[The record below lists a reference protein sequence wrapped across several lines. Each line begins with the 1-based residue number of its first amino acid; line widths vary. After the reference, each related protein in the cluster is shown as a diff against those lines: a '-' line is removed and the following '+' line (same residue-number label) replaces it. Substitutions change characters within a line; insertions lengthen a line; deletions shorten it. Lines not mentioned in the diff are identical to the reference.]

1 MTVVD
6 LERTC
11 TLIPTNGDSDREAVS
26 KPLAEYRLEA
36 AYVLLG
42 DPGAGKTTS
51 FKREREHTPG
61 AADEVIDA
69 RDFITFEVADH
80 PEWRDRTLFID
91 GLDEIRAGSDD
102 GRPALDQVR
111 ARLDALGK
119 PPFRLSCREADW
131 LGPNDWTRL
140 RAVAPGGELT
150 VLRLDALTLDDVKW
164 IVEANHLVDNAERF
178 IEEAADRGL
187 QELLFNPQT
196 LELLIEAVRGA
207 GQWPDSRFETFEL
220 ACRRLATEKNEEHNY
235 SARDRPSED
244 QVFRDA
250 GRICALLLLSGTP
263 GVSLLPSS
271 EEEHADYPHVERF
284 DPTPEA
290 AEAAESEVLTR
301 RRHLALSSRLFQI
314 VGGSYPGRQRLEPVH
329 RHIAEFLAG
338 HYLAQRIEDGLPPAR
353 VLALITAPDRGVV
366 TAHRGLS
373 GWLAAHSRTAR
384 QGLIESDPIGVGL
397 YGDIGSFSTEEKRQ
411 LLRALLGQGAKL
423 KDLHWRNVRAFVPI
437 ATNALAEEIHG
448 ELPIRP
454 GREDDQHSTE
464 FLLMLLSY
472 AAPAPT
478 LAERI
483 LSILRGSDWWPRV
496 RRWALDAFLR
506 HCPDTAARLLH
517 LERLLSDV
525 HNGRL
530 QDPENRIAGAALEQ
544 LYPSVVGPS
553 DVWRYLTRTRPSNH
567 FGTYDLFWRRLAD
580 EERSSDAEVPV
591 LLDTLVQHAADLRTG
606 LDGIRLATV
615 SRVAA
620 QLLVRGLDAIGASL
634 TPARLYDW
642 LSAPADCRDTASTH
656 VAEKQRAR
664 IAEWL
669 EGHPDAYKLAFREGL
684 RRGTNG
690 DPPGSVVYAIRERLY
705 EAEPPAD
712 FGSWCL
718 DEAEALAASQP
729 ERARWLFEEAR
740 RCRRRGEAGIPKER
754 LDECLRRHPSW
765 RPAPEDPKAEKELRE
780 AERRWKDS
788 RKGFEKEREQRRR
801 TWLDAVRQDVPALLE
816 NRGAPWILDRMAG
829 GWFERSLSEEI
840 PLRSWLAEEF
850 DPHEDLATAALQG
863 LRGVLDRHDMPD
875 ADEILNLRLKSRRHF
890 LSFPFLAAL
899 RDHHLEM
906 PAFVDDLTERQ
917 QRQALASHYCVAT
930 GYGRQPAWYRSLIEQ
945 RPEVAASVL
954 LPFARAEIRAGRD
967 HVAGLS
973 LLDHDRRHAELA
985 RLVSLPVLRGFPV
998 RARARQMHD
1007 LRRLLW
1013 AALQHADGDE
1023 LRPLIEEKL
1032 AARSLTVAQ
1041 RAMWLTAGLIAD
1053 PGIYAGPLE
1062 EFIDGDEKRARQAA
1076 DFLWFEFLRPPHE
1089 LPPRALEALIRQFG
1103 RAGVFD
1109 NDLRDSPDPSP
1120 GRLGGLIELL
1130 AAAPEHEANAALQR
1144 LVKDESL
1151 SEWRPNL
1158 LLAIDRQAVVGRD
1171 ASYKRPALAAV
1182 RATLDNLA
1190 PANPADL
1197 AALVLDRLDELARSV
1212 RTANTNDWSQYWNQD
1227 GHGRPTDP
1235 KPENAC
1241 RDALLSQLRPLLPG
1255 DVGAQPEGQYAANR
1269 RADVRLSCSGFHVP
1283 IEIKKNSHRA
1293 LWRAARDQ
1301 LAARYTQDSATGG
1314 YGIYLVLWFD
1324 DHEKTP
1330 LDETGTRPGNLAEL
1344 QQKLEA
1350 GLAMQLPPEQLRKI
1364 AVRVFDVSKP

>member
-1 MTVVD
+1 MTIVD
-6 LERTC
+6 VERTC
-11 TLIPTNGDSDREAVS
+11 TLIPRNGDSDREAVS
-26 KPLAEYRLEA
+26 KPLSEYRSETG
-36 AYVLLG
+36 YVLLG

-102 GRPALDQVR
+102 GRTALDQVR
-111 ARLDALGK
+111 ARLDALGR
-119 PPFRLSCREADW
+119 PRFRLSCREADW

-140 RAVAPGGELT
+140 QAVAPGGELT
-150 VLRLDALTLDDVKW
+150 VLRLDALTRDDVTR
-164 IVEANHLVDNAERF
+164 IVEASHLVDDAKRF
-178 IEEAADRGL
+178 IEEAGDRGL
-187 QELLFNPQT
+187 RELLFNPQT
-196 LELLIEAVRGA
+196 LELLTETVGGA

-220 ACRRLATEKNEEHNY
+220 ACRQLATEKNEEHRH
-235 SARDRPSED
+235 SRRDSHSED
-244 QVFRDA
+244 GILNDA

-263 GVSLLPSS
+263 GVSLLSLA
-271 EEEHADYPHVERF
+271 EDHHADYPHVERF
-284 DPTPEA
+284 DPTPEGA
-290 AEAAESEVLTR
+290 AAAESEVLAR
-301 RRHLALSSRLFQI
+301 RRSPALSSRLFRV
-314 VGGSYPGRQRLEPVH
+314 VGGDSAASQRFEPVH

-338 HYLAQRIEDGLPPAR
+338 RYLARRIQDGLS
-353 VLALITAPDRGVV
+353 PDRVFALVTASDGGVV
-366 TAHRGLS
+366 TAHRGS
-373 GWLAAHSRTAR
+373 CGWLASHSKAAR
-384 QGLIESDPIGVGL
+384 LALIDRDPIGVGL
-397 YGDIGSFSTEEKRQ
+397 YGDISSYSTEEKMALLLA
-411 LLRALLGQGAKL
+411 LLRSGPKL
-423 KDLHWRNVRAFVPI
+423 QDLHWRNVRAFAPI
-437 ATNALAEEIHG
+437 ATQEMESR
-448 ELPIRP
+448 IRDWLTDEAP
-454 GREDDQHSTE
+454 SDDDQHATQ
-464 FLLMLLSY
+464 FLLMLLRD
-472 AAPAPT
+472 AAPMPILAAPI
-478 LAERI
+478 LA
-483 LSILRGSDWWPRV
+483 ILRGPSWWPRV
-496 RRWALDAFLR
+496 RYWALDAFLHHSQGTR
-506 HCPDTAARLLH
+506 KGIDKLK
-517 LERLLSDV
+517 ELLSDV
-525 HNGRL
+525 YDGEL
-530 QDPENRIAGAALEQ
+530 DDPDNRIVGAALKG
-544 LYPSVVGPS
+544 LYPAVVGPE
-553 DVWRYLTRTRPSNH
+553 DVWRYLTRANR
-567 FGTYDLFWRRLAD
+567 FGAHGFWSRLAH
-580 EERSSDAEVPV
+580 EERSSDAAVAV
-591 LLDTLVQHAADLRTG
+591 LLDTLPQHAADLRAG
-606 LDGIRLATV
+606 SHGSLLAA
-615 SRVAA
+615 R
-620 QLLVRGLDAIGASL
+620 LLVRGLNATGENL

-642 LSAPADCRDTASTH
+642 LSAPMDCRDTAAAH
-656 VAEKQRAR
+656 VAEEPRAR

-684 RRGTNG
+684 RRGADD
-690 DPPGSVVYAIRERLY
+690 DPPGSVAYAIRERLY

-740 RCRRRGEAGIPKER
+740 RRRRRGEAGIPKER

-765 RPAPEDPKAEKELRE
+765 QPAPEDPHAKEKRSDAMNGLKELQRASE
-780 AERRWKDS
+780 E
-788 RKGFEKEREQRRR
+788 EREQRRR
-801 TWLDAVRQDVPALLE
+801 NWLDAVRQEVPALLE

-863 LRGVLDRHDMPD
+863 LRGVLDRDDMPD

-899 RDHHLEM
+899 RDHDLEM
-906 PAFVDDLTERQ
+906 PTFVDDLTERQ
-917 QRQALASHYCVAT
+917 QRQALALHYCVGT
-930 GYGRQPAWYRSLIEQ
+930 GWGRRPAWYCRLIEQ
-945 RPEVAASVL
+945 CPEVAASAL

-973 LLDHDRRHAELA
+973 ELA
-985 RLVSLPVLRGFPV
+985 HDPDHAKLARIVSLPLLRSFPV
-998 RARARQMHD
+998 RGPTRQLPD
-1007 LRRLLW
+1007 LSRLLW
-1013 AALQHADGDE
+1013 AVLQHGDPEE
-1023 LRPLIEEKL
+1023 LRALVAKKL
-1032 AARSLTVAQ
+1032 EARSMTAAL
-1041 RAMWLTAGLIAD
+1041 RATWLGAALVVD
-1053 PGIYAGPLE
+1053 PQTYAGPLE
-1062 EFIDGDEKRARQAA
+1062 EFIGGNEKRARQAA
-1076 DFLWFEFLRPPHE
+1076 DFLWFEFLRPPQE

-1103 RAGVFD
+1103 RAGVFG

-1130 AAAPEHEANAALQR
+1130 AAAPEHDANATLQR

-1158 LLAIDRQAVVGRD
+1158 LLAIERQAVVGRD
-1171 ASYKRPALAAV
+1171 ASYRRPAFAAV

-1241 RDALLSQLRPLLPG
+1241 RDALLSQLRQRLPAEV
-1255 DVGAQPEGQYAANR
+1255 DAQPEGRYAANR
-1269 RADVRLSCSGFHVP
+1269 RADIRLSCSGFHVP

-1301 LAARYTQDSATGG
+1301 LVAGYTQDPATNG
-1314 YGIYLVLWFD
+1314 YGIFFVLWFGD
-1324 DHEKTP
+1324 QEKTP
-1330 LDETGTRPGNLAEL
+1330 LDETGTRPGNPDEL
-1344 QQKLEA
+1344 RQRLEA
-1350 GLAMQLPPEQLRKI
+1350 ALPKQLRPEQLHRI
-1364 AVRVFDVSKP
+1364 AVRVIDVGKP